1 VIASADIAVY
11 RVRVKIALAD
21 LVDVDSM
28 MDFAWGRKVVDIKKL
43 LLVGMLVIVAV
54 GAFVYLDPMGL
65 NLLGLKQESA
75 VAKPVTPTH
84 PVAPAP
90 VAPAN
95 KPVAAVATPHP
106 AAVPAPVPPVTTMT
120 SAASKAEKPA
130 ATKSVAAPIQAPEPP
145 IKSSETVKSSS
156 TPAIDKP
163 VRPKNLDMRHCL
175 KLETDAAIAK
185 CAGE

>member
-21 LVDVDSM
+21 LVDVDST
-28 MDFAWGRKVVDIKKL
+28 MDFAWGRKIVDIKKL

-84 PVAPAP
+84 PVAPA
-90 VAPAN
+90 N

-120 SAASKAEKPA
+120 FAASKAEKPA